1 MAMRNLKDVN
11 FSYLTFYNPN
21 CLPVMETLIEQLKTE
36 LKVSE
41 NEAIT
46 IMKSISEY
54 IETQHPLLKEVTK
67 VIFDKE
73 LEKIKND

>member
-36 LKVSE
+36 LNVSE
-41 NEAIT
+41 NEAIM
-46 IMKSISEY
+46 IMKTISEF
-54 IETQHPLLKEVTK
+54 IETQHPILKDVAK
-67 VIFDKE
+67 DIFDKE
-73 LEKIKND
+73 LEKIKNE